1 MYSLT
6 ERKERFPYSL
16 ANGTIA
22 GTKARI
28 IYLFFPILLVSQL
41 SARFGFNP
49 FPLFIIIRYACVRA
63 SEFDITIYIL
73 VLVRA
78 FSILS
83 FQSSHYVPLPVFTTY
98 LEKGCQP
105 FPSNTRQA
113 SKERRDLLK
122 SEKGKGPKLVMTAMI
137 NKNWQSMRLGA
148 LRGEWF
154 LIAFVVYIRNA
165 C

>member
-1 MYSLT
+1 
-6 ERKERFPYSL
+6 
-16 ANGTIA
+16 
-22 GTKARI
+22 
-28 IYLFFPILLVSQL
+28 
-41 SARFGFNP
+41 
-49 FPLFIIIRYACVRA
+49 
-63 SEFDITIYIL
+63 

-78 FSILS
+78 GES
-83 FQSSHYVPLPVFTTY
+83 

-105 FPSNTRQA
+105 FQFNTRQA

-154 LIAFVVYIRNA
+154 LIAFVVYI
-165 C
+165 